1 VSWWRDGVIYQ
12 IYPRSYRDSNGD
24 GVGDLAGI
32 TERLDHL
39 VWLGV
44 DAVWITPI
52 TVSPD
57 TDWGYD
63 VADYTA
69 VQPVLGDLDDFDRL
83 VAAAGARGIRVVL
96 DLVPNHSSDQHPWFV
111 RARAA
116 APGSPWRD
124 YYVWA
129 DPKPDG
135 SPPNNWRSSFG
146 GPAWTRDPVSGQYY
160 LHNFLATQPDLNWW
174 SEDVRGEFDRIL
186 RFWFDRGVAGFRID
200 VCHAIVKDRELRDN
214 PPAEPGDHPYVFN
227 FGQRKVYNAER
238 PEAHDVFRRWR
249 AIAEQYDPARLLLGE
264 TYVLDVER
272 LRPFYGDGD
281 ELQLAFNFVF
291 LHSPFTAHGLR
302 SIVDATERVLP
313 EPAWPVWAISTH
325 DLPRFVDRWCGGSLQ
340 RARCALV
347 MLLTLRGTPVLY
359 YGDELGMADL
369 PVPPEQRRD
378 PVGTGAYDA
387 GDGRDPCRTPMPWS
401 AGPGGGF
408 TTPGAEPWLPLSAQV
423 GVTVEEQRDDPDS
436 MLVLTRDLIAL
447 RRSEPD
453 LTSGGYRPLPAP
465 DGLWAFS
472 RGERFVVVL
481 NLSDAGGAVDV
492 GRSGRIR
499 LATRRERDGEA
510 VAASVEVGPWEAVVV
525 QAAAPS

>member
-1 VSWWRDGVIYQ
+1 MTWWRDGVIYQ

-39 VWLGV
+39 AWLGV
-44 DAVWITPI
+44 DGVWITPI

-69 VQPVLGDLDDFDRL
+69 IQPVLGDLDDFDRL
-83 VAAAGARGIRVVL
+83 VAEAGARGIRVLL

-111 RARAA
+111 EAKA
-116 APGSPWRD
+116 APDSPQRG

-135 SPPNNWRSSFG
+135 APPNNWRSSFG
-146 GPAWTRDPVSGQYY
+146 GPAWTRDPTGGQYY
-160 LHNFLATQPDLNWW
+160 LHNFLSTQPDLNWW
-174 SEDVRGEFDRIL
+174 SDDVREEFDRIL

-200 VCHAIVKDRELRDN
+200 VCQAIVKDRELRDN
-214 PPAEPGDHPYVFN
+214 PPAGPDDHPYVRN

-238 PEAHDVFRRWR
+238 PETHDVFRRWR
-249 AIAEQYDPARLLLGE
+249 AIAEQYDPPRLLLGE

-272 LRPFYGDGD
+272 LRPFYGDDD

-291 LHSPFTAHGLR
+291 LHSPFTAAGLS
-302 SIVDATERVLP
+302 SIVDETERTLQG
-313 EPAWPVWAISTH
+313 PAWPVWAISTH
-325 DLPRFVDRWCGGSLQ
+325 DLPRYVDRWCGGSVE

-359 YGDELGMADL
+359 YGDELAMRDV

-378 PVGTGAYDA
+378 PVGTGVYDA
-387 GDGRDPCRTPMPWS
+387 SDSRDPCRTPLPWS
-401 AGPGGGF
+401 RQPGGGF
-408 TTPGAEPWLPLSAQV
+408 TTPDAEPWLPLSAQP
-423 GVTVEEQRDDPDS
+423 GVTVEEQRADPDS
-436 MLVLTRDLIAL
+436 ALVLCRDLIAL
-447 RRSEPD
+447 RRSEAD
-453 LTSGGYRPLPAP
+453 LSRGDYETLPAP

-481 NLSDAGGAVDV
+481 NLSDTAGAVDI
-492 GRSGRIR
+492 GTSGQIR
-499 LATRRERDGEA
+499 LGTRRGRDGEA
-510 VAASVEVGPWEAVVV
+510 VAGQVEVGPWEAVV
-525 QAAAPS
+525 AERTG